1 MLICITGKIGC
12 GKSTILKQY
21 KRLGY
26 KTLEMDKY
34 IHSIYKSNKIGY
46 KLIKEKFGQKYVND
60 KEVNRKKLGQLVF
73 KSKKQLDKLNAITLP
88 LIKNKILSFK
98 KLKGIIFIELGI
110 YTKHAKY
117 FSNCFDLIILVKG
130 KQDQINKKIN
140 KLSWNGTTLL
150 VNWKNKLPK
159 KTKLIIFD
167 NTIPLKQQCSVV
179 KKTIN
184 LIKKYI

>member
-12 GKSTILKQY
+12 GKTTILKQY
-21 KRLGY
+21 KKLGY

-46 KLIKEKFGQKYVND
+46 KLIKEKFGKEYVNA
-60 KEVNRKKLGQLVF
+60 KEVNRKKIGQLVF

-88 LIKNKILSFK
+88 LIKNKILLLK
-98 KLKGIIFIELGI
+98 KQKGIIFIELGI
-110 YTKHAKY
+110 YIRYEKY

-130 KQDQINKKIN
+130 KQEQIDKKIDN
-140 KLSWNGTTLL
+140 LSWNGNKSL
-150 VNWKNKLPK
+150 VNWKIKLSK
-159 KTKLIIFD
+159 KTKLITID
-167 NTIPLKQQCSVV
+167 NTLPLKQQYITI
-179 KKTIN
+179 KKSIN